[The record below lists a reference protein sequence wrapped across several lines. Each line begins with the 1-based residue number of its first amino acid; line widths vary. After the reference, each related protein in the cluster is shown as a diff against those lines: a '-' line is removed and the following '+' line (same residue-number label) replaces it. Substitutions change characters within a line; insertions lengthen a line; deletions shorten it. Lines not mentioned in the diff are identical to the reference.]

1 MCPPEHFGVLYEINP
16 WMDAAV
22 PVDRDVALEQW
33 HALAANLR
41 EAGAGVEV
49 QSPRD
54 DVPDL
59 VFTANAGIVNGA
71 QFIPS
76 RFRHLERQAE
86 TPYDVEWFA
95 SHGWTVDELPE
106 GVSHEGA
113 GDAL

>member
-1 MCPPEHFGVLYEINP
+1 MTAGAASGLPWGRRFLMCPPEHFGVLYEINP

-41 EAGAGVEV
+41 HAGAEVEV
-49 QSPRD
+49 LEAHE

-71 QFIPS
+71 HFIRS
-76 RFRHLERQAE
+76 RFRHPERQAE
-86 TPYDVEWFA
+86 TPYDV
-95 SHGWTVDELPE
+95 
-106 GVSHEGA
+106 
-113 GDAL
+113 